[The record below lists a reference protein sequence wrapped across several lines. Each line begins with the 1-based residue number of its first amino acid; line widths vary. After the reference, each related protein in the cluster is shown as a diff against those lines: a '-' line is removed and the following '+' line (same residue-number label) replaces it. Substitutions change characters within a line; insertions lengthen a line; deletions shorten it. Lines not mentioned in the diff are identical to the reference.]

1 MDAARLTK
9 IAVFSELSPDELSR
23 LAAFAIETSY
33 PAGAKLLREGNYST
47 ELYAIVEGTADV
59 MRDGQKLDSVG
70 PGELI
75 GEMGLLEKARRSADV
90 VATSPMQVI
99 SVSHWEIRRMSKD
112 TLAKIEALVAARRQG
127 R

>member
-1 MDAARLTK
+1 MDAARLTR
-9 IAVFSELSPDELSR
+9 IAVFADLSPDELSR
-23 LAAFAIETSY
+23 LAAFAKETSY
-33 PAGAKLLREGNYST
+33 PAGAKLLREGDYST

-59 MRDGQKLDSVG
+59 MREGERLDSVG
-70 PGELI
+70 PGDLI
-75 GEMGLLEKARRSADV
+75 GEMGLLEKTQRNADV

-99 SVSHWEIRRMSKD
+99 SLSHWEIRRMSKD